1 MVTISAKT
9 RKIFGRKVRKLREN
23 GILPGIVYGPGLKN
37 ISLELN
43 LKEFKDSYKLAG
55 ESSLISL
62 NLSDKN
68 KKILVLVRDVETDPL
83 TGEPIHVD
91 FYQPRLEEKVVVTVP
106 LVFKG
111 ESPAVKNLGGTLVKS
126 ITELEIK
133 ALPQDLPH
141 KIDVDIEKLK
151 TSDDDILIKDLIVP
165 SGVEILRGAE
175 DVVASISLSEDVEEE
190 LEKPIEE
197 DVEKVEKVKREKKE
211 KEEEK
216 SK

>member
-83 TGEPIHVD
+83 TGESIHVD